1 MAIKIG
7 SARQDERGKLTGGK
21 VGDQTGFEV
30 SEQAF
35 YVHKKGWYVLRPKS
49 IEHAMGIAER
59 MHTACNNPNL
69 GYDQNNRGG
78 VLKYGID
85 TKTKT
90 ECDCSALVRACI
102 KEATGKDPGNFT
114 TSNEVTILS
123 ASGLFE
129 KVFAYTSKTILCTGD
144 VLVTKSKGHTV
155 IVTAGALRTAVNVT
169 YYPAYKGYS
178 ISFVDALKA
187 VGEKDTSKENRKR
200 IASANG
206 ISGYSGSVTQNTKL
220 LKLLKSGK
228 LIKANQ

>member
-1 MAIKIG
+1 MSIKIG
-7 SARQDERGKLTGGK
+7 SARLDERGKLSGGK
-21 VGDQTGFEV
+21 AGDQTGYEV

-35 YVHKKGWYVLRPKS
+35 YVHKKGWYVLRPKL

-59 MHTACNNPNL
+59 MHAACNNPNL
-69 GYDQNNRGG
+69 GYDQANRGG
-78 VLKYGID
+78 VLTYGID

-90 ECDCSALVRACI
+90 ECDCSALVRACV

-114 TSNEVTILS
+114 TANEVSVLS

-129 KVFAYTSKTILCTGD
+129 KAFAYTSKTILCTGD

-155 IVTAGALRTAVNVT
+155 IVTAGALRTPEVPKE

-187 VGEKDTSKENRKR
+187 VGEKNTSKEHRKK
-200 IASANG
+200 IAAANG
-206 ISGYSGSVTQNTKL
+206 VSGYSGSVTQNTKL
-220 LKLLKSGK
+220 LKLLKNGK
-228 LIKANQ
+228 LVKN

>member
-7 SARQDERGKLTGGK
+7 SARQDERGKLTGGR
-21 VGDQTGFEV
+21 VGDQTGNEV
-30 SEQAF
+30 SEQPF
-35 YVHKKGWYVLRPKS
+35 YVHKKGWYVLRPKD
-49 IEHAMGIAER
+49 INHAMGIAER

-69 GYDQNNRGG
+69 GYDQSNRGG
-78 VLKYGID
+78 VLKYGVD

-114 TSNEVTILS
+114 TSTEAAVLS

-129 KVFAYTSKTILCTGD
+129 NVFPYTSKTILCTGD
-144 VLVTKSKGHTV
+144 VLVTKTKGHTV
-155 IVTAGALRTAVNVT
+155 IVTAGALRTVSNVK

-178 ISFVDALKA
+178 ISFVDGLKA
-187 VGEKDTSKENRKR
+187 VGEKDTSKDHRAK
-200 IASANG
+200 IAKANG

-220 LKLLKSGK
+220 MKLLKSGK
-228 LIKANQ
+228 LIKVD